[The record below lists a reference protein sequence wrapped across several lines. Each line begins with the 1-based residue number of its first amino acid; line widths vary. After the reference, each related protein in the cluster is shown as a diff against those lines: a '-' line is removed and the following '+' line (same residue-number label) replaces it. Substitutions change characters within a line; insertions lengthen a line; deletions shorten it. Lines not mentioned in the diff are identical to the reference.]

1 MFVRINSSQ
10 SPPLRPPRTTRRFY
24 RPDESPLVL
33 FLLGSCCLGDGSFVP
48 QHKIG
53 SRVNPL
59 ILLGRITVLNEMYKA
74 AKLIAAFDQKAQEEG
89 DRDLTP
95 QEEEDV
101 ARHEKRLD
109 DLPVYVHGKP
119 GDRGCQTP
127 AQYLSSVGNLC
138 MTVAK

>member
-1 MFVRINSSQ
+1 M
-10 SPPLRPPRTTRRFY
+10 
-24 RPDESPLVL
+24 L
-33 FLLGSCCLGDGSFVP
+33 FLLGSCCLGDGSFLP

-53 SRVNPL
+53 SRLNPF
-59 ILLGRITVLNEMYKA
+59 ILLGRITVLNEMYVTG
-74 AKLIAAFDQKAQEEG
+74 KLIAAIEARAEEEG

-95 QEEEDV
+95 DEEEDV

-109 DLPVYVHGKP
+109 TLPLYVHGKP
-119 GDRGCQTP
+119 GDRGYQTP